1 MSNKEQDIIQ
11 IFTMVAM
18 KLTSQIVDFT
28 FQEMKIGRLIFIVNY
43 IGYKRRSTMK
53 EIIAYLNIK
62 PSTATRQ
69 MDKLVNDLNLV
80 ERDLSHDDRRV
91 VTLRLT
97 KLGEEVY
104 QYHNKISEVPANMLV
119 DKFTNN
125 EISIL
130 RKGLEELLE
139 IFS

>member
-104 QYHNKISEVPANMLV
+104 QYHNKTSEVPANMLV